1 MWNST
6 FLVETNKLSESC
18 ILDLEVIIG
27 KNKQMLNFIRLSIC
41 SHNNCIKKKKKEK
54 NMTSR

>member
-41 SHNNCIKKKKKEK
+41 SHNNCIKKKKKK
-54 NMTSR
+54 KI